1 MVLIDA
7 VILAKATPS
16 SPTQMVSVPMQEPMP
31 QPGALGCVNC
41 VNPTA
46 RALGNAV
53 DNKSFLIGMLSSI
66 AGTLIVV
73 LGVRAYQRYRKS

>member
-16 SPTQMVSVPMQEPMP
+16 SPTQMISTGEPIAAAPSGM
-31 QPGALGCVNC
+31 GCVNC

-46 RALGNAV
+46 RALGNPV
-53 DNKSFLIGMLSSI
+53 DNKTFLIGVLASI
-66 AGTLIVV
+66 VGSVIVV
-73 LGVRAYQRYRKS
+73 LGVQAYQRRRR